1 MVVIGIM
8 EARKMVKKKKS
19 IPFHIAHNYENFIHN
34 GITFWARD
42 KEDADKYDSIIDYGY
57 SKIEKTIEANAI
69 GWKID
74 PSEMAYLINNV

>member
-1 MVVIGIM
+1 MVVVDTM

-42 KEDADKYDSIIDYGY
+42 KEDADKYVK
-57 SKIEKTIEANAI
+57 KI
-69 GWKID
+69 
-74 PSEMAYLINNV
+74 SQ